1 MQHPTRIP
9 TFRRRSLQ
17 RVTAERNALYER
29 PTSERLLLEGFFDS
43 QINLSAVCPE
53 TALMY
58 AVLEDAFLCY
68 QK

>member
-1 MQHPTRIP
+1 MQHPTRVP
-9 TFRRRSLQ
+9 TFRRKSLHRVSGERS
-17 RVTAERNALYER
+17 AWYER
-29 PTSERLLLEGFFDS
+29 PTSERLLLENFFDS